1 MRNQPKYNFFKNTNY
16 AISGL
21 CEIVKNESSFKI
33 ELVIIAI
40 LSVCSLFLKLSVA
53 LHIILIVSLLLVL
66 LTECLNSAIERCV
79 DLTTTQIH
87 PLAKAAKDAGSA
99 AVFISICI
107 AVISWG
113 FVLFELIF
121 GLA

>member
-107 AVISWG
+107 TVISWG